1 MSTVDRNQYRAW
13 SVGEAG
19 ESRVEYEI
27 RSVNRICFVQ
37 PTTTTQAGDTHLPA
51 PSDNDRRQSLSVEIT
66 TSPIRNRQDKGKG
79 KQRESQQPQ
88 STSDDEQV
96 DRKQQAVK
104 DIDLLIERVKLDQAA
119 SEIEYRAA
127 RGDRGGKEPMV

>member
-1 MSTVDRNQYRAW
+1 L
-13 SVGEAG
+13 
-19 ESRVEYEI
+19 RVPYEI
-27 RSVNRICFVQ
+27 RLLNRIYFVH
-37 PTTTTQAGDTHLPA
+37 PTTTTQAGDTQIPV
-51 PSDNDRRQSLSVEIT
+51 PSDSDQRQSLSVETT
-66 TSPIRNRQDKGKG
+66 TSPTRNQRDKGKG